1 MSFQISLEF
10 LLSFFIQ
17 FVVVVGFFF
26 SLNEKVKFL
35 EESIMS
41 LWDKQ
46 DEAKEKHEA
55 IVRIEAKLNALI
67 DELRQK

>member
-1 MSFQISLEF
+1 MIFEISLEF

-35 EESIMS
+35 EKSIMS

-46 DEAKEKHEA
+46 DEAKEKHET

-67 DELRQK
+67 DEIRQK